1 MNPNLQ
7 GRVAND
13 VKSVN
18 VGVDVSMEHLDACWA
33 DCDLRVTNDDRGWNE
48 LGTRLRDVS
57 VDLVVVEA
65 TGGYER
71 GIVCALQLAGIQ
83 VARINPRQARDFAK
97 SMGVLAKTDKIDARV
112 LRDFADVLAN
122 KKDRHKFITPPVDQ
136 QRQELG
142 EMMTRRRQLVELRVA
157 ESNRLKQAGKRA
169 AKSIAVVIKTLD
181 SQIAKLDGDID
192 DHLDAHFAKQREL
205 LDSVKGV
212 GAVTVLTLIAA
223 LPELGHL
230 SNAAIV
236 KLIGLAPLANDS
248 GKKKGARRIWGGRG
262 DVRAVLYMAVLA
274 AIRHNPVIRE
284 FYKRLRQ
291 AGKPAKVALVACM
304 RKLLIIL
311 NAMVRDGVAW
321 DLSKHANVP
330 QNA

>member
-1 MNPNLQ
+1 MNPNSQ
-7 GRVAND
+7 GRVSND

-18 VGVDVSMEHLDACWA
+18 VGVDVSKEHLDACWA
-33 DCDLRVTNDDRGWNE
+33 DCDSRTTNDDRGWNE
-48 LGTRLRDVS
+48 LITKLLEIR
-57 VDLVVVEA
+57 VDLVVLEA

-71 GIVCALQLAGIQ
+71 GFVCALQQAGIQ
-83 VARINPRQARDFAK
+83 VARVNPRQARDFAK

-142 EMMTRRRQLVELRVA
+142 EMMTRRRQLVEMRVA
-157 ESNRLKQAGKRA
+157 ESNRLKQAGRRA
-169 AKSIAVVIKTLD
+169 AKSIETVIKTLD
-181 SQIAKLDGDID
+181 KQIAKLDGDID
-192 DHLDAHFAKQREL
+192 DHLDRHFAEQREL

-223 LPELGHL
+223 LPELGRL
-230 SNAAIV
+230 SNAAIT
-236 KLIGLAPLANDS
+236 KLTGLAPLACDS

-262 DVRAVLYMAVLA
+262 DVRAVLYMASLA

-284 FYKRLRQ
+284 FYQRLKQ
-291 AGKPAKVALVACM
+291 AGKPSKVALVAAM

-321 DLSKHANVP
+321 DVTKHAHGP
-330 QNA
+330 QTA